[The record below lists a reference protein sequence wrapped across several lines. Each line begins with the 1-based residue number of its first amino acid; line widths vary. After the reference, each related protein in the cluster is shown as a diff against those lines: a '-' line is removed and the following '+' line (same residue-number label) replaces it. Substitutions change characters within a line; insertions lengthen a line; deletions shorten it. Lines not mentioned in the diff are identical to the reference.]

1 MASFTQFVLGGTI
14 LADSE
19 DPPLHGPI
27 VIELYSKDSSI
38 ALVLYDLGTYV
49 FMFMLVAVLVVLT
62 LLLFKLG
69 ALHAHRAEQGLEAL
83 DVFQI
88 LGTGFDVQAARR
100 LEQLGNE
107 IPTTMC
113 AGRLQ
118 PVVPCCNV
126 LHRVVLR
133 CNIAHPLRLFSGILF
148 PTTMCEANIPHGMT
162 VPQECPCRN
171 GGRLALPRRA
181 SAGWAGQ
188 DRDSGSMWVETL
200 VG

>member
-14 LADSE
+14 LADNE

-126 LHRVVLR
+126 LYRVAMCCTVLYCVATSPIR
-133 CNIAHPLRLFSGILF
+133 WGHLGNLVPDDDVRSQHTAWDDGAAGVPMPQRRTPCLAAPRVRRLGGPGSG
-148 PTTMCEANIPHGMT
+148 
-162 VPQECPCRN
+162 Q
-171 GGRLALPRRA
+171 
-181 SAGWAGQ
+181 W
-188 DRDSGSMWVETL
+188 
-200 VG
+200 

>member
-14 LADSE
+14 LADNE

-133 CNIAHPLRLFSGILF
+133 CNIAHPLGASRESCSRRRCAK
-148 PTTMCEANIPHGMT
+148 PTYRMG
-162 VPQECPCRN
+162 
-171 GGRLALPRRA
+171 
-181 SAGWAGQ
+181 
-188 DRDSGSMWVETL
+188 
-200 VG
+200 